1 MSRLEIVPVQSPADL
16 RAFIDL
22 PWKIYREHPNWVPP
36 LKKVVRRMLDPLEHP
51 YWKFSERILLLA
63 RRNSETVGRIAGIV
77 DNNYN
82 RYQKT
87 GMGIW
92 GFFECENDLDA
103 AQGLFSS
110 VEDWVSGKG
119 MTYLCGPFNP
129 STNYEIGMLTEGFEH
144 LATFMMPY
152 NPPYYVELAE
162 KCGLRK
168 EKDLFSYIVD
178 RNWQSPEWM
187 ERIAERLKKDGR
199 FTIRTHSRK
208 TSSVEEVVA
217 LIRKIYDECWSD
229 NWGFVPTTDGEVSEL
244 AWNLEKFADED
255 LIFFVYFNEEP
266 IGAALMVPDINPI
279 LKRLNGKLGLIGML
293 KYLIYKKEVNG
304 VRGLLLGIKK
314 KFQEM
319 GVPFLLLYHALGVAY
334 GKDQYKY
341 LELGWNLEDNH
352 AINQLEEEG
361 GAKLFK
367 KYRIFR
373 KTCQDRW

>member
-1 MSRLEIVPVQSPADL
+1 
-16 RAFIDL
+16 
-22 PWKIYREHPNWVPP
+22 
-36 LKKVVRRMLDPLEHP
+36 
-51 YWKFSERILLLA
+51 
-63 RRNSETVGRIAGIV
+63 
-77 DNNYN
+77 
-82 RYQKT
+82 
-87 GMGIW
+87 
-92 GFFECENDLDA
+92 
-103 AQGLFSS
+103 
-110 VEDWVSGKG
+110 
-119 MTYLCGPFNP
+119 
-129 STNYEIGMLTEGFEH
+129 
-144 LATFMMPY
+144 
-152 NPPYYVELAE
+152 
-162 KCGLRK
+162 
-168 EKDLFSYIVD
+168 
-178 RNWQSPEWM
+178 
-187 ERIAERLKKDGR
+187 
-199 FTIRTHSRK
+199 
-208 TSSVEEVVA
+208 VVA